1 MSNIIISVAKQYS
14 VAPAGRYVVDGPY
27 SGERFREEFLY
38 PAITGLEAG
47 TKVEVD
53 LDGTLG
59 YGSSFLDEAF
69 GGLLREHS
77 ITLSEIRSKLTVIST
92 RPMYEK
98 KIWQYI
104 TDAAM
109 SSPRA

>member
-1 MSNIIISVAKQYS
+1 MSKTIISIAKQYS
-14 VAPAGRYVVDGPY
+14 VAPAGRYVVDGPH

-38 PAITGLEAG
+38 PALKDS

-69 GGLLREHS
+69 GGLLREYP
-77 ITLSEIRSKLTVIST
+77 ITLEEIKGKLKITST

-109 SSPRA
+109 NDPHS